1 MAGGKT
7 TVRQKMINMMYLVL
21 TALLALN
28 VSKDILHAF
37 HLVELSMSKSGVN
50 IDGKNKDIL
59 AAFAADNAKRPEKVG
74 PYYKKAQEADK
85 IATDFIKY
93 VDELKKKVET
103 GAGGRKENNSPEAE
117 LAMNDNIE
125 MHANMLINEGEGKK
139 LKAKINETREKLLGL
154 LDKEDQKRI
163 KSDLIA
169 VDDPK
174 KAPQTWESE
183 LFEHSPAAAVVT
195 LFEKIKND
203 AKNTEAQVLES
214 LAKAIDKSSQTFDK
228 VVAKIIPKSGF
239 VISGGKFEADVLLVA
254 YDSKQ
259 SNDVIIN
266 GTTIKPVDGV
276 AKYEATTGGEGTQT
290 VKGYID
296 FQGKDGAQKL
306 EFETQYTVFKGAA
319 TISADKMNVLYIGLD
334 NPISISVPG
343 FPPESVTA
351 SLSGGGTLKKTGST
365 SYIANVTTRGEVTI
379 SVTVKDDKGGSR
391 PMGSA
396 KFRVRKI
403 PMPVAQLGT
412 LQNGAT
418 ETTGTIK
425 ANAVR
430 MIGSLGEGFAYEG
443 VSYNIISYTF
453 LLVPK
458 RGEIRQVQG
467 TGATLNAASS
477 LISSLKSGDRIIID
491 QIRATGPDGT
501 RGLAPVVITAR

>member
-85 IATDFIKY
+85 ITSDFIKY
-93 VDELKKKVET
+93 VDDLKKRVET
-103 GAGGRKENNSPEAE
+103 GAGGRKENNNPEAE

-125 MHANMLINEGEGKK
+125 MHANMLINEGEGIK
-139 LKAKINETREKLLGL
+139 LKAKINETRTKLLGL

-163 KSDLIA
+163 KSDLMA
-169 VDDPK
+169 NDDPK

-203 AKNTEAQVLES
+203 AKNTEAQVLET

-259 SNDVIIN
+259 SNDVVIN
-266 GTTIKPVDGV
+266 GSTIKPVDGV

-319 TISADKMNVLYIGLD
+319 TISADAMNVLYIGLD

-343 FPPESVTA
+343 FPPEKVNATMT
-351 SLSGGGTLKKTGST
+351 GGTLVKKGST
-365 SYIANVTTRGEVTI
+365 NYIAKVTQRGEATI
-379 SVTVKDDKGGSR
+379 NVSVKTDDGGSR
-391 PMGSA
+391 SMGSA

-430 MIGSLGEGFAYEG
+430 MVGSLGEGFAFEG
-443 VSYNIISYTF
+443 VKYNIISYTF

-467 TGATLNAASS
+467 TGATLNAAQS
-477 LISSLKSGDRIIID
+477 LINSLKSGDRIIID

>member
-1 MAGGKT
+1 MAGGKQS
-7 TVRQKMINMMYLVL
+7 VRQKMINMMYLVL

-37 HLVELSMSKSGVN
+37 HLVEVSMNKSGVN
-50 IDGKNKDIL
+50 IDQKNKDIL

-74 PYYKKAQEADK
+74 PYYKKAQEAEK
-85 IATDFIKY
+85 ITSDFIKY
-93 VDELKKKVET
+93 VDVLMKKVEV
-103 GAGGRKENNSPEAE
+103 GAGGRKENNPEAE
-117 LAMNDNIE
+117 LAQNDNIE
-125 MHANMLINEGEGKK
+125 KHANMLINEGEGAK
-139 LKAKINETREKLLGL
+139 LKKTINETREKLLNL
-154 LDKEDQKRI
+154 LEGDDKKRV

-169 VDDPK
+169 VDDPHH
-174 KAPQTWESE
+174 APQSWESE

-195 LFEKIKND
+195 LMEKIKND
-203 AKNTEAQVLES
+203 AKNTEAQVLET

-266 GTTIKPVDGV
+266 GQTIKPVGGV
-276 AKYEATTGGEGTQT
+276 AKYEATTGGEGTQN

-296 FQGKDGAQKL
+296 FQGKDGAEKL

-319 TISADKMNVLYIGLD
+319 TISADAMNVLYIGLD

-343 FPPESVTA
+343 FPPEKVVATMS
-351 SLSGGGTLKKTGST
+351 GGTLAKKGST
-365 SYIANVTTRGEVTI
+365 NYIATVNQRGEATI
-379 SVTVKDDKGGSR
+379 NVSVKTDEGGSR
-391 PMGSA
+391 SMGSA

-430 MIGSLGEGFAYEG
+430 MIGSLGEGFAFEG
-443 VSYNIISYTF
+443 VRYNIISYTF

-458 RGEIRQVQG
+458 RGEIRTVAG
-467 TGATLNAASS
+467 TGATLGAAQG
-477 LISSLKSGDRIIID
+477 LINSLKSGDRIIID